1 MVDERPGRAGQ
12 RRARSNAAATRRGE
26 VRRRMAATALNVN
39 AAGRTKRAA
48 TRPRRTGTRLAD
60 NGTLLLRRR
69 GCAKEQGD
77 GARGLHAG
85 TPACC
90 VLRFATAGNP
100 VARKGTGLRAGRR
113 GVAEPHAGESL
124 AGRAEERRDGEAR
137 PWGLAVDRAG
147 RKLGS
152 QRSSA
157 ASRRPSVGHGEL
169 AVRREK
175 KRRGRLNRLSRASA
189 ATGEQHV
196 ERRVG
201 ERGRR

>member
-1 MVDERPGRAGQ
+1 MVDERSGRAGQ

-26 VRRRMAATALNVN
+26 VRRRTAATALNVN
-39 AAGRTKRAA
+39 AAGRTERAT
-48 TRPRRTGTRLAD
+48 TRSQRAGTRLAD
-60 NGTLLLRRR
+60 DGTLLLRRR
-69 GCAKEQGD
+69 GCAKEQGE

-137 PWGLAVDRAG
+137 PWGWQWTEQGENLAANAHPRRAEG
-147 RKLGS
+147 
-152 QRSSA
+152 Q
-157 ASRRPSVGHGEL
+157 
-169 AVRREK
+169 
-175 KRRGRLNRLSRASA
+175 ASA
-189 ATGEQHV
+189 MV
-196 ERRVG
+196 S
-201 ERGRR
+201 